1 MEKSFFEIRQF
12 CGQNRVQSRKTFL
25 WSDVKT
31 EFLMRE
37 RERENMIKSAHIFSS
52 RKCVPRKTNNG
63 NRKGRTDRERRKGLA
78 ERKSYIKKERN
89 K

>member
-1 MEKSFFEIRQF
+1 
-12 CGQNRVQSRKTFL
+12 
-25 WSDVKT
+25 
-31 EFLMRE
+31 MRE

-78 ERKSYIKKERN
+78 ERKSYIKKKERS
-89 K
+89 KERRREIHRCIDGWIDG

>member
-31 EFLMRE
+31 EFLM